1 MNKKASSPASIPADV
16 RARLK
21 ALRLSARQAGG
32 AQGFGLHSSR
42 IRGAGLE
49 FAQYRSYEPGDEP
62 RQIDWKL
69 YARSDRFFVREA
81 ERDAPL
87 TLWLLI
93 DTSASMGQSDAARP
107 GWSRLSAACAIAACA
122 IELALRQGERFGLI
136 AIGDGGIAGVVAAG
150 GGPRQRD
157 RCLLE
162 LARLEA
168 RGSWPKSVGEGS
180 KATLRA
186 VWERVGAGA
195 LVLMLSDF
203 FDDAAVDLA
212 KKLAAARREVLS
224 IQILCAAERDFD
236 FAGGQL
242 FVDPESGAELLT
254 DAPAARGDF
263 LRAFEAARSALA
275 TDLAGSGIRH
285 TRYVLDEPLD
295 RPLATF
301 FSTRASRL
309 RPAAS

>member
-1 MNKKASSPASIPADV
+1 MADWIPADV

-21 ALRLSARQAGG
+21 SLRLSTRQAGA

-42 IRGAGLE
+42 MRGAGLE

-87 TLWLLI
+87 SLWLLI
-93 DTSASMGQSDAARP
+93 DASASMGQSDAARP
-107 GWSRLSAACAIAACA
+107 DWSRLSAACAIAACA
-122 IELALRQGERFGLI
+122 IELALRQGETFGMA
-136 AIGDGGIAGVVAAG
+136 AIGDGGIATLVASGA
-150 GGPRQRD
+150 GPRQRD

-162 LARLEA
+162 LSRLRA
-168 RGSWPKSVGEGS
+168 RGGWPAQNTG
-180 KATLRA
+180 ATSATSLRA
-186 VWERVGAGA
+186 VWERVSAGA

-203 FDDAAVDLA
+203 FDSAAVELA
-212 KKLAAARREVLS
+212 KRLCAARREVLS
-224 IQILCAAERDFD
+224 VQILCAAERDFA

-242 FVDPESGAELLT
+242 FVDPETGAELLT
-254 DAPAARGDF
+254 DAPAARAKF
-263 LRAFEAARSALA
+263 LRAFSAAKNALA
-275 TDLAGSGIRH
+275 HELAAGGIRH
-285 TRYVLDEPLD
+285 TAWVLDEPID
-295 RPLATF
+295 RPLAQF

-309 RPAAS
+309 QPASR

>member
-1 MNKKASSPASIPADV
+1 MSSIDWIPADV

-21 ALRLSARQAGG
+21 ALRISARQAGG
-32 AQGFGLHSSR
+32 AHGFGLHSSR
-42 IRGAGLE
+42 MRGAGLE

-87 TLWLLI
+87 TLWVVI
-93 DTSASMGQSDAARP
+93 DASASMGQSDAARP
-107 GWSRLSAACAIAACA
+107 GWSRLSAACAMTACA
-122 IELALRQGERFGLI
+122 IELAVRQGERFGLI
-136 AIGDGGIAGVVAAG
+136 AIGDGGIACLVQAGV
-150 GGPRQRD
+150 GPKQRD

-168 RGSWPKSVGEGS
+168 RGSWPRADG
-180 KATLRA
+180 LRA
-186 VWERVGAGA
+186 LWERIGAGA

-203 FDDAAVDLA
+203 FDATAVELA

-224 IQILCAAERDFD
+224 VQILCAAERDFN

-254 DAPAARGDF
+254 DAPAARADF
-263 LRAFEAARSALA
+263 LRAFNAAKSALA
-275 TDLAGSGIRH
+275 AELAASGIRH
-285 TRYVLDEPLD
+285 TEYVIDAPLD
-295 RPLATF
+295 QPLASF

-309 RPAAS
+309 RPVAP